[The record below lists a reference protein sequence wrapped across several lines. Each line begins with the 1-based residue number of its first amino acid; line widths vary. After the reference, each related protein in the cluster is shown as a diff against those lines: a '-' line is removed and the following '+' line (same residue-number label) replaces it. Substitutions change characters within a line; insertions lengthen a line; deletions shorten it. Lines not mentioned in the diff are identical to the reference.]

1 MAEDQI
7 GKIANWIVLVGALNW
22 GVAGVGGL
30 IGNATLGKGVVNLAL
45 GSIPMVENVVY
56 IVVGLS
62 ALWALKGMFMK

>member
-7 GKIANWIVLVGALNW
+7 GKIANWLVLVGALNW

-30 IGNATLGKGVVNLAL
+30 ICNATLGKGIVNLAL
-45 GSIPMVENVVY
+45 GSIPMAENAIYVL
-56 IVVGLS
+56 VGLS